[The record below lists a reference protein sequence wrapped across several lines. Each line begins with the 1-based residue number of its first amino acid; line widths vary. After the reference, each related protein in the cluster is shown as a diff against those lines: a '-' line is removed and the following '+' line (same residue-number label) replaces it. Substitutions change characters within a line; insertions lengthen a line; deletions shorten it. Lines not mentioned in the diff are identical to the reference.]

1 MTTVLQTQAGER
13 TTKMRDY
20 LSFSQIN
27 TYRSCPLRYY
37 FRYIEQIPEE
47 TVSSALVFGSAI
59 HAAVEFWFC
68 ERLAGNPEPTL
79 DLLLDA
85 YQEEWRS
92 RELDRVK
99 FGKKEDLNSLG
110 QLAERVITSF
120 LESDAARP
128 EGTIL
133 GVEEELRDSVI
144 DGCPDL
150 LARLDLIVE
159 TEDAV
164 VVTDFKT
171 SRSKWSS
178 LQAEQSS
185 EQLLLYAELARDL
198 LPDKPLR
205 LEFVVVTKTKTPSI
219 DRHEVDFDEA
229 RIARTR
235 KMVERVWSG
244 IESELFYP
252 APSPMNCGGCPF
264 REPCRNWTG

>member
-37 FRYIEQIPEE
+37 FCYIEQIPEE
-47 TVSSALVFGSAI
+47 TEETLV
-59 HAAVEFWFC
+59 
-68 ERLAGNPEPTL
+68 
-79 DLLLDA
+79 
-85 YQEEWRS
+85 
-92 RELDRVK
+92 
-99 FGKKEDLNSLG
+99 
-110 QLAERVITSF
+110 VI
-120 LESDAARP
+120 
-128 EGTIL
+128 
-133 GVEEELRDSVI
+133 
-144 DGCPDL
+144 
-150 LARLDLIVE
+150 
-159 TEDAV
+159 
-164 VVTDFKT
+164 DFKT

-178 LQAEQSS
+178 LQAEQSA

-205 LEFVVVTKTKTPSI
+205 LEFVVATKTKTPSI